1 MCIPSPKDR
10 TPVGRN
16 VRRRDDGN
24 VDKNSPMT
32 GFRGSLFTSPTGLY
46 AQFIPACFISS
57 ADASVMRSAT
67 SGEPAAASA
76 IAPGLSTQRGSHQ
89 RNEDCCS
96 LRTDNWVPASL
107 LRASLNADTRPAAAS
122 SIVVSSPIVSHEI
135 GSLSQTV
142 FLICPNHQRTFVPSI
157 LRYLL
162 QLLHECMHL
171 LCACP
176 HVRQSNISAGS
187 GGILCT
193 LRFMRMI
200 FLPHNRVIRTHS

>member
-1 MCIPSPKDR
+1 MQYQTWSGRGRRQSRISRPLPGLNRYTVSTTFSPNHFTMCIPSPKDR

-89 RNEDCCS
+89 RNEDYCS

-107 LRASLNADTRPAAAS
+107 LHASLNADTRPAAAS

-162 QLLHECMHL
+162 
-171 LCACP
+171 
-176 HVRQSNISAGS
+176 
-187 GGILCT
+187 
-193 LRFMRMI
+193 
-200 FLPHNRVIRTHS
+200 